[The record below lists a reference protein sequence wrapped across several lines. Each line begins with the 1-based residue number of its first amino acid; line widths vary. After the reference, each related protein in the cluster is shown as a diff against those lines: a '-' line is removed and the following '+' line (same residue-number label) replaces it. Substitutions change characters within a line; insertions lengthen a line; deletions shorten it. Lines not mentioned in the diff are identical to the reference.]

1 MKIPENLKV
10 QTKSGLDI
18 YFEIETFIKPVASD
32 KWDYHKIEAY
42 TDINNE
48 KVNVGYIT
56 IAYISE
62 EKREKDSKDI
72 INYAIKNGKIDYRTK
87 NIDPNLNASTIT
99 MEDINKILSGR
110 SFSNDTLD
118 SEKISFFKVIMK
130 FDNLK
135 NYESHLKYHYLK
147 PEAHYIQVND
157 DFRRK
162 GIGIELYKKAIELCN
177 LNGLNFY
184 QSTTQTVEAIG
195 IWDYMKKSLGNC
207 GAYEYKSY
215 KGETRNRFYFGNEK
229 PILEFDNGLKKITIK
244 SLSKQKIKPF

>member
-10 QTKSGLDI
+10 KTKSGLDI
-18 YFEIETFIKPVASD
+18 YFEIETFVEPVASD

-62 EKREKDSKDI
+62 EKREENSKDI
-72 INYAIKNGKIDYRTK
+72 INYAIKNGRIDYKIK
-87 NIDPNLNASTIT
+87 NIDPNLNASTIK
-99 MEDINKILSGR
+99 MEDINKIIDGR
-110 SFSNDTLD
+110 IHTNDMSD
-118 SEKISFFKVIMK
+118 SEKINFFKVITK

-135 NYESHLKYHYLK
+135 NYENHLRYHYLK
-147 PEAHYIQVND
+147 PEAHYIQVNN

-184 QSTTQTVEAIG
+184 QSTTQTSEAVG
-195 IWDYMKKSLGNC
+195 IWEHMKNSLNNCKS
-207 GAYEYKSY
+207 YEYKSY
-215 KGETRNRFYFGNEK
+215 KGDTINRFYFGNEN
-229 PILEFDNGLKKITIK
+229 PILEFDNGLKKITVK
-244 SLSKQKIKPF
+244 SLSKQKIKPV